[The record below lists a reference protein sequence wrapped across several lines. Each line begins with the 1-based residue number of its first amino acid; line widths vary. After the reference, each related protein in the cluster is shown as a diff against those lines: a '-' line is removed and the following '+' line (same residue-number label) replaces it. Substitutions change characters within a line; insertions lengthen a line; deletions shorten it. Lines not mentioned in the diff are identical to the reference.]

1 MNPTSAMAELRE
13 ATREHHDRIER
24 RVDLPSRLAS
34 LEDYRGLLARLHG
47 FYAPIELAVAP
58 HAEDIAGL
66 DFHRRRKASLLLD
79 DVRSLGGDEGAVAED
94 LPEIASPAGA
104 LGVLYVLEG
113 STLGGAVI
121 GRMARE
127 RLGVTRERGASFF
140 GAYGGSVGSR
150 WRAFGDAVEDHTGGT
165 APAEMREAAIRCFES
180 LEDWLCR

>member
-1 MNPTSAMAELRE
+1 MAELRV

-24 RVDLPSRLAS
+24 RVDLTARLAS
-34 LEDYRGLLARLHG
+34 IEDYRGLLARLHG
-47 FYAPIELAVAP
+47 FYAPLEVALAA
-58 HAEDIAGL
+58 HAGDIAGL
-66 DFHRRRKASLLLD
+66 DFHGRRKASLLLD
-79 DVRSLGGDEGAVAED
+79 DIAALGGGEGPAAED
-94 LPEIASPAGA
+94 LPGVDSPERA

-150 WRAFGDAVEDHTGGT
+150 WRAFGNAVEDHTGGT
-165 APAEMREAAIRCFES
+165 APAEMREAAIGCFAS